1 MRVVLQRVSKASVT
15 VNNKLI
21 SSIEKGYLLLVGV
34 CHEDTKEDADWLV
47 KKIVNLRVFADEEGA
62 MNLNILQ
69 VEGELLV
76 VSQFTLYGSV
86 KKGNRPSFV
95 RSARPEVAL
104 PLYQY
109 FISALSKLVVKP
121 IKQGEFGA
129 MMDVALVNDGPVTLQ
144 IDSKNRE

>member
-76 VSQFTLYGSV
+76 VSQFTLFGSV